1 MRCDYSFFDNIPSI
15 KQWLMEN
22 ESKYELQRLEPV
34 DEIKFRVV
42 ILKKIFLLFKLSL
55 KDQFREF
62 SLSQLIV
69 YFTLWTIYFSLM
81 SHQ

>member
-1 MRCDYSFFDNIPSI
+1 
-15 KQWLMEN
+15 MEN